1 MAANKWLG
9 YGLCIFGGL
18 GVGYLVGVKLTK
30 DKAEEEYEQKIED
43 IREIYR
49 NDRKANAPKK
59 KEPEKTPAADAPEVT
74 TKTSIQMEKLS
85 QKKEKAEEA
94 ANRYSKAFKPDKKP
108 GLPPE
113 EPDDDDEEEEK
124 DWSDYIHVVDE
135 FSEDS
140 PYRNETLKY
149 YADGVLAYQVQ
160 GSRIDDKEIP
170 HLIGEENLKLLEQE
184 DCNVIYV
191 RNDLYQINYT
201 VIFCYE
207 EWAQV
212 AAEEPYKAEI

>member
-1 MAANKWLG
+1 MAAKKWLS
-9 YGLCIFGGL
+9 YGLCIFSGL

-49 NDRKANAPKK
+49 NDRKASAPKK
-59 KEPEKTPAADAPEVT
+59 KEAKEQPSERPEVT

-85 QKKEKAEEA
+85 EKKEKAEEA
-94 ANRYSKAFKPDKKP
+94 ANRYSKSFKPAQKP

-113 EPDDDDEEEEK
+113 EPDDDDEEEK
-124 DWSDYIHVVDE
+124 DWSDYIHLVDE
-135 FSEDS
+135 FPEDS
-140 PYRNETLKY
+140 PYRSETLKY
-149 YADGVLAYQVQ
+149 YADGVLAYQVP
-160 GSRIDDKEIP
+160 GNRVEDKEIP
-170 HLIGEENLKLLEQE
+170 HLIGEENLKLLEQD
-184 DCNVIYV
+184 DCNEIKV

-212 AAEEPYKAEI
+212 VEEEPYKAEI

>member
-1 MAANKWLG
+1 MAAKTWLG

-30 DKAEEEYEQKIED
+30 DKSEEEYEQKIED
-43 IREIYR
+43 IREMYR
-49 NDRKANAPKK
+49 NDRKAAAVSKK
-59 KEPEKTPAADAPEVT
+59 KKTEEQPSDRPEVT

-85 QKKEKAEEA
+85 KKKEMAEEA
-94 ANRYSKAFKPDKKP
+94 ANRYSKSFRPDKKP

-113 EPDDDDEEEEK
+113 EPDDDDDEEEK

-135 FSEDS
+135 FPEDS
-140 PYRNETLKY
+140 PYRSETLKY

-160 GSRIDDKEIP
+160 GKRVEDKEIP
-170 HLIGEENLKLLEQE
+170 HLVGEENLKLLEQD

-207 EWAQV
+207 EWSQV
-212 AAEEPYKAEI
+212 TEEEPYKAEI